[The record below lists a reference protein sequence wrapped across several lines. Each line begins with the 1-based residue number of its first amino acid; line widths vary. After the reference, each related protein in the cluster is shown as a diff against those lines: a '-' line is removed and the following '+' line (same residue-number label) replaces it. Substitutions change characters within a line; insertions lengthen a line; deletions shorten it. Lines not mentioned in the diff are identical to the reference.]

1 MAIDIMPM
9 AINSIKILPQVRNI
23 QIVFVF
29 VCEIWKIVKNLWWKM
44 IEKCG
49 NLTQTVYVC
58 ACAGECVCVCLER
71 LYLILNR
78 AHRHCM
84 RCGWG

>member
-44 IEKCG
+44 IEMCG

-58 ACAGECVCVCLER
+58 VHVRVSVCVFGTLVLDIE
-71 LYLILNR
+71 
-78 AHRHCM
+78 
-84 RCGWG
+84 